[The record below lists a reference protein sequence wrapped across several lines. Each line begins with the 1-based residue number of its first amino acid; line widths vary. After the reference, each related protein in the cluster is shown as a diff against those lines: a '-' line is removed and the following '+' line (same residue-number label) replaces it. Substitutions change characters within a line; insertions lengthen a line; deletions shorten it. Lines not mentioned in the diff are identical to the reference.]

1 MQIFP
6 AWARHAILITVLLFG
21 ALVSGLGGK
30 VQVQAED
37 CTCGNVTITV
47 DHAKPKG
54 VDRKAVYLCPDY
66 TVTWVPGPHVQSFR
80 VVFVDPPF
88 GNATTFDNS
97 NPTTPKLPDP
107 GELTVF
113 KYNITVTNDNGVSK
127 TFDPHVIGSGR

>member
-1 MQIFP
+1 
-6 AWARHAILITVLLFG
+6 
-21 ALVSGLGGK
+21 

-47 DHAKPKG
+47 DHTKPKG

-113 KYNITVTNDNGVSK
+113 KYNIKVTNDNGVSK
-127 TFDPHVIGSGR
+127 TFDPHVVGSGR